1 MEIRFRRILLSCLLG
16 LLVSPLWA
24 QTRTSVIEPE
34 PQRREI
40 SEANIDTENFEIG
53 LTVGVIS
60 IEDFSTSMIAG
71 LRLAYHINENFFVE
85 AAYGQTEAGQTSFE
99 LLSGGAPLLT
109 DKERN
114 YRYYNL
120 GLGYSLNGET
130 FVTDSWV
137 INSATYFV
145 LGAGSTEF
153 AGDEHFTLT
162 LGAGYKV
169 LLSDYFAL
177 RVEVNDHLFNSEL
190 IGAEKTTHNIHY
202 GVGATFFF

>member
-1 MEIRFRRILLSCLLG
+1 MDIRIRGILLSCLLG
-16 LLVSPLWA
+16 LLVGPLWA
-24 QTRTSVIEPE
+24 QTPTSVIEPE
-34 PQRREI
+34 PQRREM
-40 SEANIDTENFEIG
+40 SEANIEAENVEIG

-71 LRLAYHINENFFVE
+71 ARLAYHINEKFFVE
-85 AAYGQTEAGQTSFE
+85 AAYGQAEAGQTSFE

-109 DKERN
+109 DEERN

-137 INSATYFV
+137 INSSSYFV

-162 LGAGYKV
+162 LGAGYRV
-169 LLSDYFAL
+169 LLSDYFSL
-177 RVEVNDHLFNSEL
+177 RAEVKDHLFNSEL
-190 IGAEKTTHNIHY
+190 IGEEKTTHNIQY